1 MRRFFAWLPESQKQ
15 GCRSVCEQGPYP
27 PPGGGAAGRGCADLL
42 PIRKGKEATS
52 EYVGKYLEAGL
63 VSLTMLGQHL
73 TELGSQ
79 RLHPVRFL
87 DESGQA
93 RVLESLGNLLIA
105 VSAGQNDAHVGLN
118 AT

>member
-1 MRRFFAWLPESQKQ
+1 MPSLRPALLSQKYN
-15 GCRSVCEQGPYP
+15 VK
-27 PPGGGAAGRGCADLL
+27 
-42 PIRKGKEATS
+42 IRK
-52 EYVGKYLEAGL
+52 AGMRFVSVQFPRL
-63 VSLTMLGQHL
+63 DVRIGRLRRDQCQQGLHAIWGFGASLTLLGQHL

-87 DESGQA
+87 DETGQA
-93 RVLESLGNLLIA
+93 HVLESLGNLLIA